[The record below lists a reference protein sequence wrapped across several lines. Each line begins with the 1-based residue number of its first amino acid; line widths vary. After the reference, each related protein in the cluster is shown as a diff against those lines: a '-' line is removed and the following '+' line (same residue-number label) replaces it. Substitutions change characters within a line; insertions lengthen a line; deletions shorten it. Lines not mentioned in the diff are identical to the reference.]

1 MAEPTPAT
9 LAHRL
14 ERLEREN
21 RWIRLGAA
29 GILSAAVGVLL
40 LTQTSAQAPI
50 VEAQRFLVRD
60 PKTGKE
66 RAALSLLKDGSV
78 GLRLIGI
85 DGKSLSLS
93 ADAGGNMG
101 LTFYDKNRAL
111 RADVS
116 ASADGS
122 STISLR
128 DASGKVVWKAP

>member
-1 MAEPTPAT
+1 MTESTPET
-9 LAHRL
+9 LALRL

-29 GILSAAVGVLL
+29 GILFASVVVLL

-66 RAALSLLKDGSV
+66 RAALTLLKDGSV
-78 GLRLIGI
+78 GLRLIAI

-93 ADAGGNMG
+93 ADAGGSSRSME
-101 LTFYDKNRAL
+101 NRSRSVRTPEATW
-111 RADVS
+111 A
-116 ASADGS
+116 
-122 STISLR
+122 
-128 DASGKVVWKAP
+128 